1 MAAPAYTPVP
11 ANPTFSGSFP
21 LPPTDQSPAILGLG
35 FIKKFREERL
45 SSLRPFSEFFDAN
58 RFSKP
63 TGVASVTSRLNYNL
77 SYFQG
82 NYMLIFLGITAY
94 SLITNVLLMFTVG
107 FVVGGMHYISK
118 VPPEGVV
125 IGTSTYSAR
134 QLQTCLV
141 CVAVPLF
148 FFSSTIGTIF
158 YIIGASAVS
167 ILGHASFMQ
176 EGVEGDFANTLQN
189 LGINAAS
196 IGFNTLTLES
206 DRFICVRETTGE
218 QNLVVIIDL
227 TDPTNVIRRPI
238 TADSA
243 IMHPASKVIAL
254 KAGRQLQIFNLE
266 MKTKVKSH
274 LMHDDVEFWK
284 WISLKSLALVT
295 STAVYHW
302 SMEGD
307 SQPVKV
313 FDRHA
318 SLTGSQIINY
328 RVNSDEKWML
338 LVGISSQGG
347 RVVGAMQLYSKDRAV
362 SQPIEGHAAA
372 FAELK
377 MDGANSPT
385 KLFAF
390 AVRTSTGA
398 KLHVVEVDHKEGN
411 PVYPKKAVD
420 VYFPP
425 EASNDFPVAMQ
436 ISQKYSIIFLVTKF
450 GFIHLYDLETGT
462 CIYMNRISGET
473 IFVTAEHEA
482 TSGVIGV
489 NRKGQVLS
497 VSVDENNLVPYIVN
511 TLGNTELAL
520 KVASRNGLPGADDL
534 YMQRF
539 QQLFQ
544 SGEFGEAA
552 KVAATS
558 PKGILRTPQTI
569 ERFKQVP
576 VAAGQLSPILQYFGI
591 LLEKGELN
599 KYESLELAKPVL
611 AQGRKQLLEKWLKED
626 KLECSEELGDIV
638 KQHDLNLALSVY
650 LRANVPN
657 KVIACFAETK
667 QYPKIILYANKVGYT
682 PDYAV
687 LLQHIMRM
695 DPDNGA
701 EFATLL
707 ANNEGGPL
715 VDLEKVVDVFMSQN
729 MIQQATAFLLE
740 ALKENLPQHAHL
752 QTRLLEM
759 NLMHAPQVADAI
771 LGNEMFTHY
780 DRASIAT
787 MCEKAGLY
795 QRALEHYTENT
806 DIKRV
811 LVHTHLLS
819 PDWVIAYFGR
829 LSVEQS
835 LECLQEMLNVN
846 MRQNLQ
852 IVVQVATKY
861 SEQLG
866 ASKLIELFESF
877 KTFEGL
883 YHYLGSIVN
892 LSQDPEVI
900 YKYVEAACKTG
911 QIKEVERICRES
923 NYYNPEKVKNFLKD
937 AKLSDQLPLIIVC
950 DRFDF
955 VHDLVLYLYQN
966 DLAKYI
972 ETYVQKVNPS
982 RTPAVV
988 GGLLDVGCDESVIK
1002 SLLMSVH
1009 GDMPVAELVDQ
1020 TEKRN
1025 RLKLLLP
1032 WLEAKVNEGSQDP
1045 EIYNAI
1051 AKIYIDS
1058 NNNPEPFLK
1067 TNAFYD
1073 PRTIG
1078 KYCEKRDPYLA
1089 FIAYERGQCDVELVE
1104 ITNNNSMFKHQA
1116 RYLVKRRDG
1125 NLWAHVLSNDNPSR
1139 RALIDQ
1145 VVATALPETQDP
1157 EDVSITVKAFMAAY
1171 LPNELIE
1178 LLEKIVLESSAFSD
1192 NRNLQNLLIL
1202 TAIQADQSKVMDYIN
1217 RLENFDAPDIADHAI
1232 RNGLYEEAFVIY
1244 KKHDVHAS
1252 AINVLIEHI
1261 GSIDRAYEYAEKT
1274 DTAEVWSR
1282 LGKAQLDGMRIKE
1295 AIDSYIRANDPNN
1308 HVEVISIASRADKY
1322 EDLVRYLQMARKHS
1336 REPFIESELLFAY
1349 AKTGRVADME
1359 EILNGPNNAQ
1369 VQAIGDRCYE
1379 ERMYEPAKILYS
1391 SISNWARLSTT
1402 LVHLGEYQAAV
1413 DGARKANSTKV
1424 WKDVNAACIER
1435 KEFRLAQVCGLS
1447 LVVHPEELEELIRL
1461 YEHQGYFEELMS
1473 LLEAG
1478 LGLERAHM
1486 GMFTELAILYARYRP
1501 ERMMEHLKIFWSRI
1515 NIPKVIA
1522 SCEEAHLWTE
1532 LVFLYV
1538 HYDEYDNAA
1547 ITMMKHSADAWEHGA
1562 FKEVIV
1568 KVSNLEIY
1576 YKALRFYL
1584 DEQPMLLN
1592 DLLAV
1597 LVPRIDH
1604 NRVIQ
1609 MFQKSDNMPLIKNYL
1624 VSVQSVNNLA
1634 VNTAYHDLLIEEE
1647 DYDRLRKSVDT
1658 FSNFDNIALAN
1669 RLEGHE
1675 LLEFRRIAAHLFKRN
1690 KKWRQSM
1697 TLSKQD
1703 RLYKDAMETAAE
1715 SRDTSVAEELL
1726 QYFVESGHKECFAAC
1741 LYICYDLVRPDVV
1754 MELAW
1759 RHQLS
1764 DFAMPY
1770 MVQFT
1775 REYVG
1780 KVDKLER
1787 AHEERVSKES
1797 KEQSS
1802 EAPILGPGGLGKTM
1816 MITAGPGGMIPPQQ
1830 TGMIPPQQT
1839 GFW

>member
-1 MAAPAYTPVP
+1 MCSAA
-11 ANPTFSGSFP
+11 
-21 LPPTDQSPAILGLG
+21 AI
-35 FIKKFREERL
+35 
-45 SSLRPFSEFFDAN
+45 S
-58 RFSKP
+58 
-63 TGVASVTSRLNYNL
+63 
-77 SYFQG
+77 
-82 NYMLIFLGITAY
+82 
-94 SLITNVLLMFTVG
+94 
-107 FVVGGMHYISK
+107 
-118 VPPEGVV
+118 
-125 IGTSTYSAR
+125 
-134 QLQTCLV
+134 
-141 CVAVPLF
+141 
-148 FFSSTIGTIF
+148 
-158 YIIGASAVS
+158 
-167 ILGHASFMQ
+167 
-176 EGVEGDFANTLQN
+176 
-189 LGINAAS
+189 
-196 IGFNTLTLES
+196 FNTLTLES

-227 TDPTNVIRRPI
+227 TDPNNVIRRPI

-243 IMHPASKVIAL
+243 IMNPASKVIAL

-295 STAVYHW
+295 STSVYHW

-318 SLTGSQIINY
+318 SLNGNQIINY

-347 RVVGAMQLYSKDRAV
+347 RVVGAMQLYSKDRGV

-372 FAELK
+372 FAQLK
-377 MDGANSPT
+377 LDGGSSPT

-390 AVRTSTGA
+390 AVRTATGA

-425 EASNDFPVAMQ
+425 EASGDFPVAMQ
-436 ISQKYSIIFLVTKF
+436 ISQKYSIIFLITKF

-520 KVASRNGLPGADDL
+520 KVASRSGLPGADDL
-534 YMQRF
+534 YVQRF

-544 SGEFGEAA
+544 SGDFAEAA
-552 KVAATS
+552 KVAASS

-569 ERFKQVP
+569 ERFKQAP
-576 VAAGQLSPILQYFGI
+576 VAAGQLSPILQYFGL

-599 KYESLELAKPVL
+599 KYESLELARPVL

-638 KQHDLNLALSVY
+638 KQQDLNLALSVY

-682 PDYAV
+682 PDYAM

-715 VDLEKVVDVFMSQN
+715 VDLEKVVDVFLSQN

-740 ALKENLPQHAHL
+740 ALKDNLPQHAHL

-780 DRASIAT
+780 DRASIAS

-795 QRALEHYTENT
+795 QRALEHYTEDA

-811 LVHTHLLS
+811 LVHTHLLQ
-819 PDWVIAYFGR
+819 PDWVVAYFGR

-835 LECLQEMLNVN
+835 VACLREMLSSN

-877 KTFEGL
+877 NTFEGL
-883 YHYLGSIVN
+883 YHYLGSVVN

-900 YKYVEAACKTG
+900 YKYIEAACKTG

-937 AKLSDQLPLIIVC
+937 AKLADQLPLIIVC

-966 DLAKYI
+966 NLSKYI

-982 RTPAVV
+982 RTPAVI
-988 GGLLDVGCDESVIK
+988 GALLDVGCDESVIK
-1002 SLLMSVH
+1002 SLLMTVR
-1009 GDMPVAELVDQ
+1009 GDMPVGELVDQ

-1032 WLEAKVNEGSQDP
+1032 WLEVKVNESSQDP
-1045 EIYNAI
+1045 EVYNAI

-1058 NNNPEPFLK
+1058 NNNPEPFLR
-1067 TNAFYD
+1067 NNPFYD
-1073 PRTIG
+1073 SMTIG

-1116 RYLVKRRDG
+1116 RYLVKRRDA

-1178 LLEKIVLESSAFSD
+1178 LLEKIILESSAFSD

-1202 TAIQADQSKVMDYIN
+1202 TAIQADKSKVMDYIN
-1217 RLENFDAPDIADHAI
+1217 RLDNFDAPDIADHAI

-1244 KKHDVHAS
+1244 QRHDVHAS

-1274 DTAEVWSR
+1274 DTPEVWSR

-1295 AIDSYIRANDPNN
+1295 AIDSYIRANDPSN
-1308 HVEVISIASRADKY
+1308 HVEVVSLTSRADKY
-1322 EDLVRYLQMARKHS
+1322 EDLVRYLQMARKIS
-1336 REPFIESELLFAY
+1336 REPLIESELLFAY
-1349 AKTGRVADME
+1349 AKTDRLVDME
-1359 EILNGPNNAQ
+1359 EILNGSPNAAQ
-1369 VQAIGDRCYE
+1369 VQVIGDRC
-1379 ERMYEPAKILYS
+1379 
-1391 SISNWARLSTT
+1391 
-1402 LVHLGEYQAAV
+1402 
-1413 DGARKANSTKV
+1413 
-1424 WKDVNAACIER
+1424 
-1435 KEFRLAQVCGLS
+1435 
-1447 LVVHPEELEELIRL
+1447 
-1461 YEHQGYFEELMS
+1461 FEE
-1473 LLEAG
+1473 
-1478 LGLERAHM
+1478 
-1486 GMFTELAILYARYRP
+1486 
-1501 ERMMEHLKIFWSRI
+1501 K
-1515 NIPKVIA
+1515 
-1522 SCEEAHLWTE
+1522 
-1532 LVFLYV
+1532 
-1538 HYDEYDNAA
+1538 
-1547 ITMMKHSADAWEHGA
+1547 
-1562 FKEVIV
+1562 
-1568 KVSNLEIY
+1568 
-1576 YKALRFYL
+1576 
-1584 DEQPMLLN
+1584 
-1592 DLLAV
+1592 
-1597 LVPRIDH
+1597 
-1604 NRVIQ
+1604 
-1609 MFQKSDNMPLIKNYL
+1609 
-1624 VSVQSVNNLA
+1624 
-1634 VNTAYHDLLIEEE
+1634 
-1647 DYDRLRKSVDT
+1647 
-1658 FSNFDNIALAN
+1658 
-1669 RLEGHE
+1669 
-1675 LLEFRRIAAHLFKRN
+1675 
-1690 KKWRQSM
+1690 
-1697 TLSKQD
+1697 
-1703 RLYKDAMETAAE
+1703 
-1715 SRDTSVAEELL
+1715 
-1726 QYFVESGHKECFAAC
+1726 
-1741 LYICYDLVRPDVV
+1741 
-1754 MELAW
+1754 
-1759 RHQLS
+1759 
-1764 DFAMPY
+1764 
-1770 MVQFT
+1770 
-1775 REYVG
+1775 
-1780 KVDKLER
+1780 
-1787 AHEERVSKES
+1787 
-1797 KEQSS
+1797 
-1802 EAPILGPGGLGKTM
+1802 
-1816 MITAGPGGMIPPQQ
+1816 
-1830 TGMIPPQQT
+1830 
-1839 GFW
+1839 

>member
-1 MAAPAYTPVP
+1 MTEA
-11 ANPTFSGSFP
+11 
-21 LPPTDQSPAILGLG
+21 LPI
-35 FIKKFREERL
+35 
-45 SSLRPFSEFFDAN
+45 
-58 RFSKP
+58 RFQEH
-63 TGVASVTSRLNYNL
+63 V
-77 SYFQG
+77 
-82 NYMLIFLGITAY
+82 
-94 SLITNVLLMFTVG
+94 
-107 FVVGGMHYISK
+107 
-118 VPPEGVV
+118 
-125 IGTSTYSAR
+125 
-134 QLQTCLV
+134 QLPQ
-141 CVAVPLF
+141 
-148 FFSSTIGTIF
+148 
-158 YIIGASAVS
+158 
-167 ILGHASFMQ
+167 
-176 EGVEGDFANTLQN
+176 
-189 LGINAAS
+189 LGINPAS
-196 IGFNTLTLES
+196 ISFNNLTLES
-206 DRFICVRETTGE
+206 DKFICIRESTND
-218 QNLVVIIDL
+218 QNSVVIVDL
-227 TDPTNVIRRPI
+227 NDPTNMIRRPI

-243 IMHPASKVIAL
+243 IMNPVSKVIAL
-254 KAGRQLQIFNLE
+254 KAERQLQIFNLE
-266 MKTKVKSH
+266 MKSKVKSH
-274 LMHDDVEFWK
+274 QMHDDVEYWK
-284 WISLKSLALVT
+284 WISPKSLALVT
-295 STAVYHW
+295 ATSVFHW

-313 FDRHA
+313 FDRHP
-318 SLTGSQIINY
+318 SLSGNQIITY
-328 RVNSDEKWML
+328 RVNSEEKWML
-338 LVGISSQGG
+338 LIGISSQAG
-347 RVVGAMQLYSKDRAV
+347 RVVGWMQLYSKDRGV
-362 SQPIEGHAAA
+362 SQMIEGHAAS

-377 MDGANSPT
+377 LDGASVST

-390 AVRTSTGA
+390 AVRTATGA
-398 KLHVVEVDHKEGN
+398 KLHIVEVDHKEGN
-411 PVYPKKAVD
+411 PVFAKKAMD

-425 EASNDFPVAMQ
+425 EANPDFPVAMQ
-436 ISQKYSIIFLVTKF
+436 ISQKYGIIYLVTKF
-450 GFIHLYDLETGT
+450 GFAHLYDLETGT
-462 CIYMNRISGET
+462 CIYMNRISSET
-473 IFVTAEHEA
+473 IFVAAEYEA
-482 TSGVIGV
+482 TSGVIVV

-511 TLGNTELAL
+511 TIGNPELAL
-520 KVASRNGLPGADDL
+520 KIATRSGLPGADDL
-534 YMQRF
+534 YAQRF
-539 QQLFQ
+539 QQVFQ
-544 SGEFGEAA
+544 SGDYGQAA
-552 KVAATS
+552 KMAANS
-558 PKGILRTPQTI
+558 PRGVLRTPQTI
-569 ERFKQVP
+569 ERFKHLTVTQGTVP
-576 VAAGQLSPILQYFGI
+576 PILQYFGT

-638 KQHDLNLALSVY
+638 KQQDLNLALSVY

-667 QYPKIILYANKVGYT
+667 QYNKIILYANKVGYA

-695 DPDNGA
+695 DPENGT
-701 EFATLL
+701 EFANIL
-707 ANNEGGPL
+707 ANSENGPL
-715 VDLEKVVDVFMSQN
+715 VDLEKIVDVFMSQN
-729 MIQQATAFLLE
+729 MIPAATAFLLE
-740 ALKENLPQHAHL
+740 ALKDNLPQHAHL

-771 LGNEMFTHY
+771 FGNNMFTHY

-795 QRALEHYTENT
+795 QRALEHYTDNA

-819 PDWVIAYFGR
+819 PDWVVTYFGQ

-835 LECLQEMLNVN
+835 LECLREMLNAN

-852 IVVQVATKY
+852 VVVQVATKY

-866 ASKLIELFESF
+866 PSNLIELFESY

-883 YHYLGSIVN
+883 YHYLGSVVN
-892 LSQDPEVI
+892 LSQDPDVI
-900 YKYVEAACKTG
+900 YKYIEAACKTG

-923 NYYNPEKVKNFLKD
+923 NFYNPERVKNFLKD

-966 DLAKYI
+966 SLSKYI

-982 RTPAVV
+982 RTPAVI
-988 GGLLDVGCDESVIK
+988 GALLDVGCDESVIK
-1002 SLLMSVH
+1002 NLLLSVRS
-1009 GDMPVAELVDQ
+1009 DMPVADLVDQ

-1025 RLKLLLP
+1025 RLKLILP
-1032 WLEAKVNEGSQDP
+1032 WLEVKVNEGSQDP
-1045 EIYNAI
+1045 EVYNAI

-1058 NNNPEPFLK
+1058 NNNPEPFLRSN
-1067 TNAFYD
+1067 TYYD
-1073 PRTIG
+1073 SRTIG
-1078 KYCEKRDPYLA
+1078 KYCEKRDPNLA
-1089 FIAYERGQCDVELVE
+1089 FIAYERGQCDVELIE
-1104 ITNNNSMFKHQA
+1104 ITNSNMMFKHQA
-1116 RYLVKRRDG
+1116 RYLIKRRDA

-1145 VVATALPETQDP
+1145 VVGNALLETQDP

-1178 LLEKIVLESSAFSD
+1178 LLEKVVLEGSAFSD

-1202 TAIQADQSKVMDYIN
+1202 TAIQAEKSKVMDFIN
-1217 RLENFDAPDIADHAI
+1217 RLDNFDAPDIADHAI
-1232 RNGLYEEAFVIY
+1232 RGGLFEEAFVIY

-1261 GSIDRAYEYAEKT
+1261 GSIDRAYEYAERT
-1274 DTAEVWSR
+1274 DTPEVWSR

-1295 AIDSYIRANDPNN
+1295 AIDSYIRANDPSN
-1308 HVEVISIASRADKY
+1308 HAEVITLASRAEKY
-1322 EDLVRYLQMARKHS
+1322 EDLVRYLQMARRHS
-1336 REPFIESELLFAY
+1336 REPHIESELLFAY
-1349 AKTGRVADME
+1349 AKTGRVSDME
-1359 EILNGPNNAQ
+1359 ELLNGPNVAQ

-1379 ERMYEPAKILYS
+1379 EKMYGPAKILYQ

-1461 YEHQGYFEELMS
+1461 YEYQGYIDELMA

-1515 NIPKVIA
+1515 NIPKVINA
-1522 SCEEAHLWTE
+1522 CEEAHLWTE

-1547 ITMMKHSADAWEHGA
+1547 ITMMKHSPDAWEHGA
-1562 FKEVIV
+1562 FKDVVV

-1584 DEQPMLLN
+1584 DEQPLLLN
-1592 DLLAV
+1592 DLLSV

-1609 MFQKSDNMPLIKNYL
+1609 MFQKSDNMPLIKGYL
-1624 VSVQSVNNLA
+1624 VSVQSVNNPA
-1634 VNTAYHDLLIEEE
+1634 VNSAYHDLLIEEE
-1647 DYDRLRKSVDT
+1647 DYERLRVSVDT
-1658 FSNFDNIALAN
+1658 NTNFDNIALAG
-1669 RLEGHE
+1669 RLEVHE
-1675 LLEFRRIAAHLFKRN
+1675 LLEFRRIAAHLYKRN

-1703 RLYKDAMETAAE
+1703 RLYKDAMDTAAE
-1715 SRDTSVAEELL
+1715 SRDTAVAEELL
-1726 QYFVESGHKECFAAC
+1726 QYFVESGNKECFAAC

-1754 MELAW
+1754 VELSW
-1759 RHQLS
+1759 RHGLT

-1770 MVQFT
+1770 LVQFM
-1775 REYVG
+1775 REYV
-1780 KVDKLER
+1780 DKTDKTEKLLQELLAQQNKER
-1787 AHEERVSKES
+1787 GADM
-1797 KEQSS
+1797 
-1802 EAPILGPGGLGKTM
+1802 APILGPGGLGNSR
-1816 MITAGPGGMIPPQQ
+1816 MITAGPGMIPPQQ
-1830 TGMIPPQQT
+1830 TGMIPSQHT
-1839 GFW
+1839 GMSMGGFGGNNSFGF

>member
-1 MAAPAYTPVP
+1 MTE
-11 ANPTFSGSFP
+11 S
-21 LPPTDQSPAILGLG
+21 LPI
-35 FIKKFREERL
+35 
-45 SSLRPFSEFFDAN
+45 
-58 RFSKP
+58 RF
-63 TGVASVTSRLNYNL
+63 
-77 SYFQG
+77 
-82 NYMLIFLGITAY
+82 
-94 SLITNVLLMFTVG
+94 
-107 FVVGGMHYISK
+107 
-118 VPPEGVV
+118 
-125 IGTSTYSAR
+125 
-134 QLQTCLV
+134 
-141 CVAVPLF
+141 
-148 FFSSTIGTIF
+148 
-158 YIIGASAVS
+158 
-167 ILGHASFMQ
+167 Q
-176 EGVEGDFANTLQN
+176 EHVQLQN

-206 DRFICVRETTGE
+206 DRFICVRDTTGE

-243 IMHPASKVIAL
+243 IMNPASKVIAL

-295 STAVYHW
+295 GTSVYHW

-377 MDGANSPT
+377 MDGSSSAT

-390 AVRTSTGA
+390 AARTATGA

-425 EASNDFPVAMQ
+425 EAGGDFPVAMQ

-450 GFIHLYDLETGT
+450 GFVHLYDLETGT

-534 YMQRF
+534 YQQRF

-544 SGEFGEAA
+544 SGDFGEAA

-558 PKGILRTPQTI
+558 PQGILRTPQTI

-611 AQGRKQLLEKWLKED
+611 VQGRKQLLEKWLKED

-695 DPDNGA
+695 DPDNGT

-780 DRASIAT
+780 DRASIAS

-811 LVHTHLLS
+811 LVHTHLLT
-819 PDWVIAYFGR
+819 PDWVIAFFGR

-835 LECLQEMLNVN
+835 LECLREMLNVN
-846 MRQNLQ
+846 MQQNLQ

-861 SEQLG
+861 SDQLG
-866 ASKLIELFESF
+866 ASKLIELFESY

-883 YHYLGSIVN
+883 YHYLGSVVN
-892 LSQDPEVI
+892 LSQDSEVI
-900 YKYVEAACKTG
+900 YKYIEAACKTG

-966 DLAKYI
+966 NLATYI

-982 RTPAVV
+982 RTPVV
-988 GGLLDVGCDESVIK
+988 IGALLDVGCDENVIK
-1002 SLLMSVH
+1002 SLLMSVR
-1009 GDMPVAELVDQ
+1009 GDMPVVELVEQ

-1032 WLEAKVNEGSQDP
+1032 WLEGKVNEGSQDP
-1045 EIYNAI
+1045 EVYNAI

-1067 TNAFYD
+1067 NNAFYD

-1125 NLWAHVLSNDNPSR
+1125 NLWAHVLSNENPSR

-1202 TAIQADQSKVMDYIN
+1202 TAIQADKSRVLDYIN
-1217 RLENFDAPDIADHAI
+1217 RLDNFDAPDIADHAI
-1232 RNGLYEEAFVIY
+1232 RNGLYEEAFVIFQ
-1244 KKHDVHAS
+1244 KHDVHAS

-1274 DTAEVWSR
+1274 DTPEVWSR

-1295 AIDSYIRANDPNN
+1295 SIDSYLRANDPNN

-1322 EDLVRYLQMARKHS
+1322 EDLVRYLQMARKQS
-1336 REPFIESELLFAY
+1336 REPHIESELLFAH
-1349 AKTGRVADME
+1349 AKTGRLADME
-1359 EILNGPNNAQ
+1359 EILNSPNAAQ

-1379 ERMYEPAKILYS
+1379 EKMYEPAKILYS
-1391 SISNWARLSTT
+1391 NISNWARLSTT

-1413 DGARKANSTKV
+1413 DGARKANSTQV

-1461 YEHQGYFEELMS
+1461 YEHQGYFEELMA

-1515 NIPKVIA
+1515 NIPKVITA
-1522 SCEEAHLWTE
+1522 CEEAHLWTE

-1547 ITMMKHSADAWEHGA
+1547 ITMIKHSPDAWEHGA
-1562 FKEVIV
+1562 FKDVIV

-1597 LVPRIDH
+1597 LVLRIDH

-1609 MFQKSDNMPLIKNYL
+1609 MFQKSDNLPLIKNYL

-1634 VNTAYHDLLIEEE
+1634 VNSAYHDLLIEEE
-1647 DYDRLRKSVDT
+1647 DFDRLRKSLDT
-1658 FSNFDNIALAN
+1658 YSNFDNIALAN

-1726 QYFVESGHKECFAAC
+1726 QYFVESGNKECFAAC

-1775 REYVG
+1775 REYMS
-1780 KVDKLER
+1780 KVDKLEK
-1787 AHEERVSKES
+1787 AHEERTAKES
-1797 KEQSS
+1797 KEQQQSS
-1802 EAPILGPGGLGKTM
+1802 ETPILGPGGLGNSR
-1816 MITAGPGGMIPPQQ
+1816 MITAGPGMIPAQQ
-1830 TGMIPPQQT
+1830 TGMSMGMGMGGMGMGMGGGYGQT
-1839 GFW
+1839 SYGL

>member
-1 MAAPAYTPVP
+1 MAE
-11 ANPTFSGSFP
+11 S
-21 LPPTDQSPAILGLG
+21 LPI
-35 FIKKFREERL
+35 
-45 SSLRPFSEFFDAN
+45 
-58 RFSKP
+58 RF
-63 TGVASVTSRLNYNL
+63 
-77 SYFQG
+77 
-82 NYMLIFLGITAY
+82 
-94 SLITNVLLMFTVG
+94 
-107 FVVGGMHYISK
+107 
-118 VPPEGVV
+118 
-125 IGTSTYSAR
+125 
-134 QLQTCLV
+134 
-141 CVAVPLF
+141 
-148 FFSSTIGTIF
+148 
-158 YIIGASAVS
+158 
-167 ILGHASFMQ
+167 Q
-176 EGVEGDFANTLQN
+176 EHVQLQN

-206 DRFICVRETTGE
+206 DRFICVRDTTGE

-243 IMHPASKVIAL
+243 IMNPASKVIAL

-295 STAVYHW
+295 GTSVYHW

-377 MDGANSPT
+377 MDGSSSAT

-390 AVRTSTGA
+390 AARTATGA

-425 EASNDFPVAMQ
+425 EASGDFPVAMQ
-436 ISQKYSIIFLVTKF
+436 ISRKYSIIFLVTKF
-450 GFIHLYDLETGT
+450 GFVHLYDLETGT

-511 TLGNTELAL
+511 TLGNTDLAL

-534 YMQRF
+534 YLQRF

-544 SGEFGEAA
+544 SGDFGEAA

-611 AQGRKQLLEKWLKED
+611 VQGRKQLLEKWLKED

-695 DPDNGA
+695 DPDNGT

-740 ALKENLPQHAHL
+740 ALKENQPQHAHL

-780 DRASIAT
+780 DRVSIAA

-795 QRALEHYTENT
+795 QRALEHYTENA

-811 LVHTHLLS
+811 LVHTHLLT

-835 LECLQEMLNVN
+835 LECLREMLNVN

-861 SEQLG
+861 SDQLG
-866 ASKLIELFESF
+866 ASKLIELFESY

-883 YHYLGSIVN
+883 YHYLGSVVN
-892 LSQDPEVI
+892 LSQDSEVI
-900 YKYVEAACKTG
+900 YKYIEAACKTG

-966 DLAKYI
+966 NLATYI

-982 RTPAVV
+982 RTPVV
-988 GGLLDVGCDESVIK
+988 IGALLDVGCDENVIK
-1002 SLLMSVH
+1002 SLLMSVR
-1009 GDMPVAELVDQ
+1009 GDMPVAELVEQ

-1032 WLEAKVNEGSQDP
+1032 WLEGKVNEGSQDS
-1045 EIYNAI
+1045 EVYNAI

-1067 TNAFYD
+1067 NNAFYD

-1125 NLWAHVLSNDNPSR
+1125 NLWAHVLSNENPSR

-1202 TAIQADQSKVMDYIN
+1202 TAIQADKSRVLDFIN
-1217 RLENFDAPDIADHAI
+1217 RLDNFDASDIADHAI
-1232 RNGLYEEAFVIY
+1232 RNGLYEEAFVIFQ
-1244 KKHDVHAS
+1244 KHDVHAS

-1274 DTAEVWSR
+1274 DTPEVWSR

-1295 AIDSYIRANDPNN
+1295 SIDSYLRANDPNN

-1322 EDLVRYLQMARKHS
+1322 EDLMRYLQMARKQS
-1336 REPFIESELLFAY
+1336 REPHIESELLFAY
-1349 AKTGRVADME
+1349 AKTGRLADME
-1359 EILNGPNNAQ
+1359 EILNSPNTAQ
-1369 VQAIGDRCYE
+1369 VQVIGDRCYE
-1379 ERMYEPAKILYS
+1379 EKMYEPAKILYS
-1391 SISNWARLSTT
+1391 NISNWARLSTT

-1413 DGARKANSTKV
+1413 DGARKANSTQV

-1461 YEHQGYFEELMS
+1461 YEHQGYFEELMA

-1515 NIPKVIA
+1515 NIPKVIT

-1547 ITMMKHSADAWEHGA
+1547 ITMMKNSPDAWEHGA

-1609 MFQKSDNMPLIKNYL
+1609 MFQKSDNLPLIKNYL

-1647 DYDRLRKSVDT
+1647 DFDRLRKSLDA
-1658 FSNFDNIALAN
+1658 FSNFDNMALAN

-1775 REYVG
+1775 REYVD
-1780 KVDKLER
+1780 KVDKLEK
-1787 AHEERVSKES
+1787 AHEERAAKES
-1797 KEQSS
+1797 KEQQQSS
-1802 EAPILGPGGLGKTM
+1802 ETPILGPGGLGNNR
-1816 MITAGPGGMIPPQQ
+1816 MITAGPGMIPAQQ
-1830 TGMIPPQQT
+1830 TGMSMGMGMGGGYGQT
-1839 GFW
+1839 NYGF

>member
-1 MAAPAYTPVP
+1 MSEA
-11 ANPTFSGSFP
+11 
-21 LPPTDQSPAILGLG
+21 LPI
-35 FIKKFREERL
+35 
-45 SSLRPFSEFFDAN
+45 
-58 RFSKP
+58 RF
-63 TGVASVTSRLNYNL
+63 
-77 SYFQG
+77 
-82 NYMLIFLGITAY
+82 
-94 SLITNVLLMFTVG
+94 
-107 FVVGGMHYISK
+107 
-118 VPPEGVV
+118 
-125 IGTSTYSAR
+125 
-134 QLQTCLV
+134 
-141 CVAVPLF
+141 
-148 FFSSTIGTIF
+148 
-158 YIIGASAVS
+158 
-167 ILGHASFMQ
+167 Q
-176 EGVEGDFANTLQN
+176 EHVQLQN

-206 DRFICVRETTGE
+206 DRFICVRESVGE
-218 QNLVVIIDL
+218 QNAVVIVDL

-243 IMHPASKVIAL
+243 IMNPASKVIAL
-254 KAGRQLQIFNLE
+254 KAARQLQIFNLE
-266 MKTKVKSH
+266 MKSKVKSH

-318 SLTGSQIINY
+318 SLSGNQIINY
-328 RVNSDEKWML
+328 RVNSDEKWMV

-347 RVVGAMQLYSKDRAV
+347 RVVGAMQLYSKDRGV

-372 FAELK
+372 FANLTLE
-377 MDGANSPT
+377 GGSSPT

-390 AVRTSTGA
+390 AVRSAVGA

-411 PVYPKKAVD
+411 PAFAKKAVD

-425 EASNDFPVAMQ
+425 EAGTDFPVAMQ
-436 ISQKYSIIFLVTKF
+436 ISHKYGIIFLVTKL

-497 VSVDENNLVPYIVN
+497 VSVDESNLVPYIIQ

-520 KVASRNGLPGADDL
+520 KIASRSGLPGADDL
-534 YMQRF
+534 YLQRF

-544 SGEFGEAA
+544 SGDYGQAA
-552 KVAATS
+552 KMAANS
-558 PKGILRTPQTI
+558 PRGILRTPQTI
-569 ERFKQVP
+569 ERFKHLT
-576 VAAGQLSPILQYFGI
+576 VAAGQVPPILQYFGI

-599 KYESLELAKPVL
+599 KHESLELARPVL

-638 KQHDLNLALSVY
+638 KQQDSNLALSVY

-695 DPDNGA
+695 DPENGA

-707 ANNEGGPL
+707 ATSENGPL
-715 VDLEKVVDVFMSQN
+715 VDLEKIVDVFLSQN

-740 ALKENLPQHAHL
+740 ALKDNLPQHAHL

-795 QRALEHYTENT
+795 QRALEHYTEIT

-811 LVHTHLLS
+811 LVHTHLLA
-819 PDWVIAYFGR
+819 PEWVVAYFGR
-829 LSVEQS
+829 LSVENS
-835 LECLQEMLNVN
+835 LECLREMLNVN
-846 MRQNLQ
+846 IRQNLQ

-877 KTFEGL
+877 RTFEGL
-883 YHYLGSIVN
+883 YYYLGSIVN

-900 YKYVEAACKTG
+900 YKYIEAACKTG

-923 NYYNPEKVKNFLKD
+923 NYYNPERVKNFLKD
-937 AKLSDQLPLIIVC
+937 AQLSDQLPLIIVC

-955 VHDLVLYLYQN
+955 VHDLVLYLHQN
-966 DLAKYI
+966 NLSKYI

-988 GGLLDVGCDESVIK
+988 GALLDVGCDESVIK
-1002 SLLMSVH
+1002 SLLMSVR

-1032 WLEAKVNEGSQDP
+1032 WLEQKVNEGSQDP
-1045 EIYNAI
+1045 EVYNAI

-1073 PRTIG
+1073 SRTIG

-1089 FIAYERGQCDVELVE
+1089 FIAYERGQCDVELIEV
-1104 ITNNNSMFKHQA
+1104 TNNNSMFKHQA
-1116 RYLVKRRDG
+1116 RYLVKRRDPG
-1125 NLWAHVLSNDNPSR
+1125 LWAHVLSNDNPSR
-1139 RALIDQ
+1139 RSLIDQ
-1145 VVATALPETQDP
+1145 VVATALAETQDP

-1178 LLEKIVLESSAFSD
+1178 LLEKVVLEGTIFSD
-1192 NRNLQNLLIL
+1192 NGSLQNLLIL
-1202 TAIQADQSKVMDYIN
+1202 TAIQADKSKVMDYIN
-1217 RLENFDAPDIADHAI
+1217 RLENFDAPDIAEHAI
-1232 RNGLYEEAFVIY
+1232 RGGLYEEAFVIY

-1274 DTAEVWSR
+1274 DTPEVWSR
-1282 LGKAQLDGMRIKE
+1282 LAKAQLDGMRIKE
-1295 AIDSYIRANDPNN
+1295 AIDSYIRANDPTN
-1308 HVEVISIASRADKY
+1308 HVEVIALTSRADKY
-1322 EDLVRYLQMARKHS
+1322 EELVKYLQMARKQS
-1336 REPFIESELLFAY
+1336 REPYIESELLFAY
-1349 AKTGRVADME
+1349 AKTGRIADME
-1359 EILNGPNNAQ
+1359 ELLNGPNVAQ
-1369 VQAIGDRCYE
+1369 VQNIGDRCYDQK
-1379 ERMYEPAKILYS
+1379 MYEAAKILYS

-1447 LVVHPEELEELIRL
+1447 LVVHPEELEDLIRL
-1461 YEHQGYFEELMS
+1461 YEHQGYFDELMA

-1515 NIPKVIA
+1515 NIPKVIT

-1547 ITMMKHSADAWEHGA
+1547 ITMMKHSPDAWEHGA
-1562 FKEVIV
+1562 FKEVVV

-1609 MFQKSDNMPLIKNYL
+1609 MFQKSDNLPLIKGYL
-1624 VSVQSVNNLA
+1624 VSVQSVNSLS
-1634 VNTAYHDLLIEEE
+1634 VNSAYHDLLIEEE

-1658 FSNFDNIALAN
+1658 NANFDNIALAS
-1669 RLEGHE
+1669 RLESHE
-1675 LLEFRRIAAHLFKRN
+1675 LLEFRRIAAHLYKRN

-1715 SRDTSVAEELL
+1715 SKDTAVVEELL
-1726 QYFVESGHKECFAAC
+1726 QYFVESGNKECFAAC

-1754 MELAW
+1754 LEFSW
-1759 RHQLS
+1759 RHGLT

-1770 MVQFT
+1770 MVQFM
-1775 REYVG
+1775 REYVT
-1780 KVDKLER
+1780 KVDKLEK
-1787 AHEERVSKES
+1787 AHEERAAQETKER
-1797 KEQSS
+1797 SS
-1802 EAPILGPGGLGKTM
+1802 DMAPILGPGGLGNNR
-1816 MITAGPGGMIPPQQ
+1816 MITAGPGMIPQQQ

-1839 GFW
+1839 GFGGLNGVYGF

>member
-1 MAAPAYTPVP
+1 MTE
-11 ANPTFSGSFP
+11 S
-21 LPPTDQSPAILGLG
+21 LPI
-35 FIKKFREERL
+35 
-45 SSLRPFSEFFDAN
+45 
-58 RFSKP
+58 RF
-63 TGVASVTSRLNYNL
+63 
-77 SYFQG
+77 
-82 NYMLIFLGITAY
+82 
-94 SLITNVLLMFTVG
+94 
-107 FVVGGMHYISK
+107 
-118 VPPEGVV
+118 
-125 IGTSTYSAR
+125 
-134 QLQTCLV
+134 
-141 CVAVPLF
+141 
-148 FFSSTIGTIF
+148 
-158 YIIGASAVS
+158 
-167 ILGHASFMQ
+167 Q
-176 EGVEGDFANTLQN
+176 EHVQLQN

-206 DRFICVRETTGE
+206 DRFICVRDTTGE

-243 IMHPASKVIAL
+243 IMNPASKVIAL

-295 STAVYHW
+295 GTAVYHW

-328 RVNSDEKWML
+328 KVNSDEKWML

-377 MDGANSPT
+377 MDGSSSAT

-390 AVRTSTGA
+390 AARTATGA
-398 KLHVVEVDHKEGN
+398 KLHVVEVDHKEGT

-425 EASNDFPVAMQ
+425 EASGDFPVAMQ

-450 GFIHLYDLETGT
+450 GFVHLYDLETGT

-511 TLGNTELAL
+511 TLANPELAL

-534 YMQRF
+534 YLQRF

-544 SGEFGEAA
+544 SGDFGEAA
-552 KVAATS
+552 KIAATS

-599 KYESLELAKPVL
+599 KHESLELAKPVL
-611 AQGRKQLLEKWLKED
+611 VQGRKQLLEKWLKED

-667 QYPKIILYANKVGYT
+667 QYPKIILYANKVGYM

-695 DPDNGA
+695 DPDNGT

-740 ALKENLPQHAHL
+740 ALKENQPQHAHL

-780 DRASIAT
+780 DRVSIAA

-795 QRALEHYTENT
+795 QRALEHYTENA

-811 LVHTHLLS
+811 LVHTHLLT

-835 LECLQEMLNVN
+835 LECLREMLNVN

-861 SEQLG
+861 SDQLG
-866 ASKLIELFESF
+866 ASKLIELFESY

-883 YHYLGSIVN
+883 YHYLGSVVN
-892 LSQDPEVI
+892 LSQDAEVI
-900 YKYVEAACKTG
+900 YKYIEAACKTG

-966 DLAKYI
+966 NLATYI

-982 RTPAVV
+982 RTPVV
-988 GGLLDVGCDESVIK
+988 LGALLDVGCDENVIK
-1002 SLLMSVH
+1002 SLLMSVR
-1009 GDMPVAELVDQ
+1009 GEMPVAELVEQ

-1032 WLEAKVNEGSQDP
+1032 WLEGKVNEGSQDP
-1045 EIYNAI
+1045 EVYNAI

-1067 TNAFYD
+1067 NNAFYD

-1125 NLWAHVLSNDNPSR
+1125 GLWAHVLSNENPSR

-1202 TAIQADQSKVMDYIN
+1202 TAIQADTSRVLGYIN
-1217 RLENFDAPDIADHAI
+1217 RLDNFDAPDIADHAI
-1232 RNGLYEEAFVIY
+1232 RNGLYEEAFVIFQ
-1244 KKHDVHAS
+1244 KHGVHAS

-1274 DTAEVWSR
+1274 DTPEVWSR

-1295 AIDSYIRANDPNN
+1295 SIDSYIRANDPNN

-1322 EDLVRYLQMARKHS
+1322 EELVRYLQMARKQS
-1336 REPFIESELLFAY
+1336 REPHIESELLFAY
-1349 AKTGRVADME
+1349 AKTGRLADME
-1359 EILNGPNNAQ
+1359 EILNSPNAAQ

-1379 ERMYEPAKILYS
+1379 EKMYEPAKILYS
-1391 SISNWARLSTT
+1391 NISNWARLSTT

-1413 DGARKANSTKV
+1413 DGARKANSTQV

-1461 YEHQGYFEELMS
+1461 YEHQGYFEELMA

-1515 NIPKVIA
+1515 NIPKVIT

-1547 ITMMKHSADAWEHGA
+1547 ITMMKHSPDAWEHAA

-1647 DYDRLRKSVDT
+1647 DFDRLRKALDT
-1658 FSNFDNIALAN
+1658 YSNFDNIALAN

-1780 KVDKLER
+1780 KVDKLEK
-1787 AHEERVSKES
+1787 AHEERAAKES
-1797 KEQSS
+1797 KEQQQTS
-1802 EAPILGPGGLGKTM
+1802 ETPILGPGGLGNSR
-1816 MITAGPGGMIPPQQ
+1816 MITAGPGMIPTQQ
-1830 TGMIPPQQT
+1830 TGMSMGMGMGGGYGQMNY
-1839 GFW
+1839 GF

>member
-1 MAAPAYTPVP
+1 MAEA
-11 ANPTFSGSFP
+11 
-21 LPPTDQSPAILGLG
+21 LPI
-35 FIKKFREERL
+35 
-45 SSLRPFSEFFDAN
+45 
-58 RFSKP
+58 RFQEH
-63 TGVASVTSRLNYNL
+63 V
-77 SYFQG
+77 
-82 NYMLIFLGITAY
+82 
-94 SLITNVLLMFTVG
+94 
-107 FVVGGMHYISK
+107 
-118 VPPEGVV
+118 
-125 IGTSTYSAR
+125 
-134 QLQTCLV
+134 QLQ
-141 CVAVPLF
+141 
-148 FFSSTIGTIF
+148 S
-158 YIIGASAVS
+158 
-167 ILGHASFMQ
+167 
-176 EGVEGDFANTLQN
+176 

-206 DRFICVRETTGE
+206 DRFICIRETTGE
-218 QNLVVIIDL
+218 QNLVVIVDL

-243 IMHPASKVIAL
+243 IMNPASKVIAL

-266 MKTKVKSH
+266 MKTKVKAH

-295 STAVYHW
+295 GTSVYHW

-318 SLTGSQIINY
+318 SLNGNQIINY
-328 RVNSDEKWML
+328 RVNSDEKWMV
-338 LVGISSQGG
+338 LVGISSQNG
-347 RVVGAMQLYSKDRAV
+347 RVAGAMQLYSKARGV
-362 SQPIEGHAAA
+362 SQPIEGHAAS

-377 MDGANSPT
+377 LDGANSPS

-390 AVRTSTGA
+390 AVRTTTGA
-398 KLHVVEVDHKEGN
+398 KLHVVEVDHAEGN
-411 PVYPKKAVD
+411 PVYAKKAVD

-425 EASNDFPVAMQ
+425 EASGDFPVAMQ
-436 ISQKYSIIFLVTKF
+436 ISQKYSIIYLVTKF
-450 GFIHLYDLETGT
+450 GFVHLYDLETGT

-482 TSGVIGV
+482 TGGVIGV

-497 VSVDENNLVPYIVN
+497 VSIDESNLVPYIVN

-520 KVASRNGLPGADDL
+520 KVASRNGLPGADEL
-534 YMQRF
+534 YVQRF

-544 SGEFGEAA
+544 SGNFGEAA

-558 PKGILRTPQTI
+558 PRGILRTPQTI

-576 VAAGQLSPILQYFGI
+576 VAAGQMSPILQYFGI

-626 KLECSEELGDIV
+626 KLECSEELGDLV
-638 KQHDLNLALSVY
+638 KPQDVNLALSVY
-650 LRANVPN
+650 LRAEVPN
-657 KVIACFAETK
+657 KVIACLAETK
-667 QYPKIILYANKVGYT
+667 QYPKIVLYANKVGYT
-682 PDYAV
+682 PDYAM
-687 LLQHIMRM
+687 LLQHVMRM
-695 DPDNGA
+695 DPDNGT

-740 ALKENLPQHAHL
+740 ALKDNLPQHAHL

-795 QRALEHYTENT
+795 QRALEHYTEDA

-811 LVHTHLLS
+811 LVHTHLLN

-835 LECLQEMLNVN
+835 LACLREMLNVN

-861 SEQLG
+861 SDQLG
-866 ASKLIELFESF
+866 AAKLIELFESY

-883 YHYLGSIVN
+883 YHYLGAVVN
-892 LSQDPEVI
+892 LSQDSEVI
-900 YKYVEAACKTG
+900 YKYIEAACKTG

-923 NYYNPEKVKNFLKD
+923 NFYNPEKVKNFLKD
-937 AKLSDQLPLIIVC
+937 AKLTDQLPLIIVC

-966 DLAKYI
+966 NLSKYI

-982 RTPAVV
+982 RTPAVI
-988 GGLLDVGCDESVIK
+988 GALLDVGCDESVIK
-1002 SLLMSVH
+1002 SLLMSVR
-1009 GDMPVAELVDQ
+1009 GDMPIGELVDQ

-1032 WLEAKVNEGSQDP
+1032 WLETKVNEGSQDS
-1045 EIYNAI
+1045 EVYNAI

-1067 TNAFYD
+1067 NNAYYD
-1073 PRTIG
+1073 SRTIG

-1116 RYLVKRRDG
+1116 RYLVKRRDAD
-1125 NLWAHVLSNDNPSR
+1125 LWAHVLSNDNPSR
-1139 RALIDQ
+1139 RSLIDQ

-1157 EDVSITVKAFMAAY
+1157 EDVSITVKAFMQAY

-1178 LLEKIVLESSAFSD
+1178 LLEKIILENSAFSD
-1192 NRNLQNLLIL
+1192 NSNLQNLLIL
-1202 TAIQADQSKVMDYIN
+1202 TAIQADKSKVMDYIN
-1217 RLENFDAPDIADHAI
+1217 RLTNFDAPDIADHAI

-1244 KKHDVHAS
+1244 KKHEVHAS

-1261 GSIDRAYEYAEKT
+1261 GSIDRAYEYAEKV
-1274 DTAEVWSR
+1274 DTPEVWSR
-1282 LGKAQLDGMRIKE
+1282 LGKAQLDGLRIKE
-1295 AIDSYIRANDPNN
+1295 SIDSYIRANDPNN
-1308 HVEVISIASRADKY
+1308 FAEVVSLASRADKY
-1322 EDLVRYLQMARKHS
+1322 EDLVRYLQMARKES

-1349 AKTGRVADME
+1349 AKTGRTADLE
-1359 EILNGPNNAQ
+1359 EILNSPNVAQ
-1369 VQAIGDRCYE
+1369 VQAIGDRCYDE
-1379 ERMYEPAKILYS
+1379 KMYGPAKLLYS
-1391 SISNWARLSTT
+1391 SISNWARLAST

-1424 WKDVNAACIER
+1424 WKDVNAACIEH

-1461 YEHQGYFEELMS
+1461 YEHQGYYEQLMQ

-1486 GMFTELAILYARYRP
+1486 GMFTELAILYARYHP

-1515 NIPKVIA
+1515 NIPKVIR

-1547 ITMMKHSADAWEHGA
+1547 ITMMKHSPDAWEHGA
-1562 FKEVIV
+1562 FKEVVV

-1597 LVPRIDH
+1597 MVPRIDH

-1609 MFQKSDNMPLIKNYL
+1609 MFQKSDNLPLINKYL
-1624 VSVQSVNNLA
+1624 VSVQSVDNQSVNN
-1634 VNTAYHDLLIEEE
+1634 AYHDLLIEEE
-1647 DYDRLRKSVDT
+1647 DYERLRKSVDT
-1658 FSNFDNIALAN
+1658 YANFDNIALAK
-1669 RLEGHE
+1669 RLESHE
-1675 LLEFRRIAAHLFKRN
+1675 LLEFRRIASHLFKRN

-1754 MELAW
+1754 LELSW
-1759 RHQLS
+1759 RHGLQ

-1775 REYVG
+1775 REYVD
-1780 KVDKLER
+1780 KVDKLEK
-1787 AHEERVSKES
+1787 AQAEWASKES
-1797 KEQSS
+1797 KERSS
-1802 EAPILGPGGLGKTM
+1802 ETPILGPGGLGNSR
-1816 MITAGPGGMIPPQQ
+1816 MITAGPGMIQSQ
-1830 TGMIPPQQT
+1830 ATGMSMGYGQNQF
-1839 GFW
+1839 GF

>member
-1 MAAPAYTPVP
+1 MT
-11 ANPTFSGSFP
+11 
-21 LPPTDQSPAILGLG
+21 
-35 FIKKFREERL
+35 ERL
-45 SSLRPFSEFFDAN
+45 PI
-58 RFSKP
+58 RF
-63 TGVASVTSRLNYNL
+63 
-77 SYFQG
+77 
-82 NYMLIFLGITAY
+82 
-94 SLITNVLLMFTVG
+94 
-107 FVVGGMHYISK
+107 
-118 VPPEGVV
+118 
-125 IGTSTYSAR
+125 
-134 QLQTCLV
+134 
-141 CVAVPLF
+141 
-148 FFSSTIGTIF
+148 
-158 YIIGASAVS
+158 
-167 ILGHASFMQ
+167 Q
-176 EGVEGDFANTLQN
+176 EHVQLQN

-206 DRFICVRETTGE
+206 DRFICIRETNGD
-218 QNLVVIIDL
+218 QNQVVIVDL
-227 TDPTNVIRRPI
+227 TDPTNLIRRPI

-243 IMHPASKVIAL
+243 IMNPASKVIAL

-302 SMEGD
+302 SMEGE
-307 SQPVKV
+307 SQPIKV

-318 SLTGSQIINY
+318 NLTGNQIINY

-338 LVGISSQGG
+338 LVGISSKDG
-347 RVVGAMQLYSKDRAV
+347 RVAGAMQLYSKDRGV

-372 FAELK
+372 FAEFKL
-377 MDGANSPT
+377 DGASSPT
-385 KLFAF
+385 KLFSF
-390 AVRTSTGA
+390 AVRTATGA
-398 KLHVVEVDHKEGN
+398 KLHIVEVDHKDGN

-420 VYFPP
+420 VFFPA
-425 EASNDFPVAMQ
+425 EASADFPVAMQ
-436 ISQKYSIIFLVTKF
+436 ISQKYGIIFLVTKF
-450 GFIHLYDLETGT
+450 GFIHLYDLESGT

-497 VSVDENNLVPYIVN
+497 VSVDEDNLVPYIVN
-511 TLGNTELAL
+511 TLSDTELAL
-520 KVASRNGLPGADDL
+520 KVASRCGLPGADDL
-534 YMQRF
+534 YLQRF
-539 QQLFQ
+539 QQLFA
-544 SGEFGEAA
+544 SGDYGEAA
-552 KVAATS
+552 KLAATS

-569 ERFKQVP
+569 ERFKHVNVAQGQVT
-576 VAAGQLSPILQYFGI
+576 PILQYFGI
-591 LLEKGELN
+591 LLERGGLN

-611 AQGRKQLLEKWLKED
+611 VQGRKQLLEKWLKED
-626 KLECSEELGDIV
+626 KLECSEELGDTV
-638 KQHDLNLALSVY
+638 KQHDTNLALSVY

-667 QYPKIILYANKVGYT
+667 QYSKIVLYANKVDYT
-682 PDYAV
+682 PDYAI

-695 DPDNGA
+695 DPDGGA
-701 EFATLL
+701 EFANLL
-707 ANNEGGPL
+707 ANNEGGAL
-715 VDLEKVVDVFMSQN
+715 IDLEKVVDVFMSQN
-729 MIQQATAFLLE
+729 MLQQATAFLLE
-740 ALKENLPQHAHL
+740 ALKDNLPQHAHL

-771 LGNEMFTHY
+771 LGNKMFSHY

-795 QRALEHYTENT
+795 QRALEHYTENA

-819 PDWVIAYFGR
+819 PDWVVNYFGS

-835 LECLQEMLNVN
+835 LDCLREMLTSN

-861 SEQLG
+861 SDQLG
-866 ASKLIELFESF
+866 AAKLIELFESF

-892 LSQDPEVI
+892 LSQDAEVI
-900 YKYVEAACKTG
+900 YKYIEAACKTG
-911 QIKEVERICRES
+911 QVKEVERICRE
-923 NYYNPEKVKNFLKD
+923 NNFYNPEKVKNFLKD
-937 AKLSDQLPLIIVC
+937 AKLTDQLPLIIVC

-955 VHDLVLYLYQN
+955 VHDLVLYLYHN
-966 DLAKYI
+966 NLGKYV
-972 ETYVQKVNPS
+972 EVYVQKVNPL
-982 RTPAVV
+982 RTPVVV
-988 GGLLDVGCDESVIK
+988 GALMDVGCDENVIK
-1002 SLLMSVH
+1002 NLLTSVRE
-1009 GDMPVAELVDQ
+1009 MPVAELVDQ

-1025 RLKLLLP
+1025 RLKLILP
-1032 WLEAKVNEGSQDP
+1032 WLETKVNDGSQDP
-1045 EIYNAI
+1045 EVYNAI

-1067 TNAFYD
+1067 SNAYYD
-1073 PRTIG
+1073 SRTIG

-1116 RYLVKRRDG
+1116 RYLVKRRDPG
-1125 NLWAHVLSNDNPSR
+1125 LWAHVLSNDNPSR
-1139 RALIDQ
+1139 RSLIDQ
-1145 VVATALPETQDP
+1145 IVATALPETQDP

-1202 TAIQADQSKVMDYIN
+1202 TAIQADKTKVMDFIN
-1217 RLENFDAPDIADHAI
+1217 RLDNFDAPDIADHAV
-1232 RNGLYEEAFVIY
+1232 RNGLYEEAYVIY
-1244 KKHDVHAS
+1244 KKNDAHAQ

-1261 GSIDRAYEYAEKT
+1261 GSIDRAYEYAEKI
-1274 DTAEVWSR
+1274 DMPEAWSR
-1282 LGKAQLDGMRIKE
+1282 LGKAQLDGLRIKE
-1295 AIDSYIRANDPNN
+1295 AIDSYIRANDPAN
-1308 HVEVISIASRADKY
+1308 HVEVIALASRADKY
-1322 EDLVRYLQMARKHS
+1322 EDLVRYLQMARKQA

-1349 AKTGRVADME
+1349 AKTDRVVDME
-1359 EILNGPNNAQ
+1359 EILNSPNVAQ
-1369 VQAIGDRCYE
+1369 VQSIGDRCYDE
-1379 ERMYEPAKILYS
+1379 KMYAAAKLLYS

-1435 KEFRLAQVCGLS
+1435 KEFRLAQVCGLA
-1447 LVVHPEELEELIRL
+1447 LVVHPEELEDLIQL
-1461 YEHQGYFEELMS
+1461 YESQGYFDELMS

-1486 GMFTELAILYARYRP
+1486 GMFTELAILYATYRP

-1515 NIPKVIA
+1515 NIPKVIR

-1562 FKEVIV
+1562 FKEVVV

-1592 DLLAV
+1592 DLLAI
-1597 LVPRIDH
+1597 LIPRIDH
-1604 NRVIQ
+1604 NRVVQ
-1609 MFQKSDNMPLIKNYL
+1609 MFQKSDNLPLIKGYL
-1624 VSVQSVNNLA
+1624 VSVQSVNNQS
-1634 VNTAYHDLLIEEE
+1634 VNTAFHDLLIEEE
-1647 DYDRLRKSVDT
+1647 DYERLRLSVDT
-1658 FSNFDNIALAN
+1658 FSNFDNIVLAN
-1669 RLEGHE
+1669 RLEAHE

-1715 SRDTSVAEELL
+1715 SRDVAVAEELL
-1726 QYFVESGHKECFAAC
+1726 QYFVESGNKECFAAS
-1741 LYICYDLVRPDVV
+1741 LYVCYDLVRPDVV
-1754 MELAW
+1754 LELAW
-1759 RHQLS
+1759 RHGLT

-1770 MVQFT
+1770 MVQFM
-1775 REYVG
+1775 REYVD
-1780 KVDKLER
+1780 KVDKLDK
-1787 AHEERVSKES
+1787 AHEERAAKEE
-1797 KEQSS
+1797 KERSGS
-1802 EAPILGPGGLGKTM
+1802 NDTPILGPGGLGNTM
-1816 MITAGPGGMIPPQQ
+1816 MITAGPGMIPPQA
-1830 TGMIPPQQT
+1830 TGLNSMGYNQG
-1839 GFW
+1839 GFGF

>member
-1 MAAPAYTPVP
+1 MTE
-11 ANPTFSGSFP
+11 S
-21 LPPTDQSPAILGLG
+21 LPI
-35 FIKKFREERL
+35 
-45 SSLRPFSEFFDAN
+45 
-58 RFSKP
+58 RF
-63 TGVASVTSRLNYNL
+63 
-77 SYFQG
+77 
-82 NYMLIFLGITAY
+82 
-94 SLITNVLLMFTVG
+94 
-107 FVVGGMHYISK
+107 
-118 VPPEGVV
+118 
-125 IGTSTYSAR
+125 
-134 QLQTCLV
+134 
-141 CVAVPLF
+141 
-148 FFSSTIGTIF
+148 
-158 YIIGASAVS
+158 
-167 ILGHASFMQ
+167 Q
-176 EGVEGDFANTLQN
+176 EHVQLQN

-206 DRFICVRETTGE
+206 DRFICVRDTTGE

-243 IMHPASKVIAL
+243 IMNPASKVIAL

-295 STAVYHW
+295 GTSVYHW

-377 MDGANSPT
+377 MDGSSSAT

-390 AVRTSTGA
+390 AARTATGA

-425 EASNDFPVAMQ
+425 EAGGDFPVAMQ

-450 GFIHLYDLETGT
+450 GFVHLYDLETGT

-534 YMQRF
+534 YLQRF

-544 SGEFGEAA
+544 SGDFGEAA

-611 AQGRKQLLEKWLKED
+611 VQGRKQLLEKWLKED

-695 DPDNGA
+695 DPDNGT

-740 ALKENLPQHAHL
+740 ALKENQPQHAHL

-780 DRASIAT
+780 DRVSVAS

-795 QRALEHYTENT
+795 QRALEHYTENA

-811 LVHTHLLS
+811 LVHTHLLT

-835 LECLQEMLNVN
+835 LECLREMLNVN

-861 SEQLG
+861 SDQLG
-866 ASKLIELFESF
+866 ASKLIELFESY

-883 YHYLGSIVN
+883 YHYLGSVVN
-892 LSQDPEVI
+892 LSQDSEVI
-900 YKYVEAACKTG
+900 YKYIEAACKTG

-923 NYYNPEKVKNFLKD
+923 NYFNPEKVKNFLKD

-966 DLAKYI
+966 NLATYI

-982 RTPAVV
+982 RTPVV
-988 GGLLDVGCDESVIK
+988 IGALLDVGCDENVIK
-1002 SLLMSVH
+1002 SLLMSVR
-1009 GDMPVAELVDQ
+1009 GDMPVAELVEQ

-1032 WLEAKVNEGSQDP
+1032 WLEGKVNEGSQDP
-1045 EIYNAI
+1045 EVYNAI

-1067 TNAFYD
+1067 NNAFYD

-1125 NLWAHVLSNDNPSR
+1125 DLWAHVLSNENPSR

-1202 TAIQADQSKVMDYIN
+1202 TAIQADKSRVLDYIN
-1217 RLENFDAPDIADHAI
+1217 RLDNFDAPDIADHAI
-1232 RNGLYEEAFVIY
+1232 RNGLYEEAFVIFQ
-1244 KKHDVHAS
+1244 KHDVHAS

-1274 DTAEVWSR
+1274 DTPEVWSR

-1295 AIDSYIRANDPNN
+1295 SIDSYLRANDPNN

-1322 EDLVRYLQMARKHS
+1322 EDLVRYLQMARKQS
-1336 REPFIESELLFAY
+1336 REPHIESELLFAY
-1349 AKTGRVADME
+1349 AKTGRLADIE
-1359 EILNGPNNAQ
+1359 EILNSPNAAQ

-1379 ERMYEPAKILYS
+1379 EKMYEPAKILYS
-1391 SISNWARLSTT
+1391 NISNWARLSTT

-1413 DGARKANSTKV
+1413 DGARKANSTQV

-1461 YEHQGYFEELMS
+1461 YEHQGYFEELMA

-1515 NIPKVIA
+1515 NIPKVITA
-1522 SCEEAHLWTE
+1522 CEEAHLWTE

-1547 ITMMKHSADAWEHGA
+1547 ITMIKHSPDAWEHGA
-1562 FKEVIV
+1562 FKDVIV

-1609 MFQKSDNMPLIKNYL
+1609 MFQKSDNLPLIKNYL

-1647 DYDRLRKSVDT
+1647 DFDRLRKSLDNY
-1658 FSNFDNIALAN
+1658 SNFDNIALAN

-1726 QYFVESGHKECFAAC
+1726 QYFVESGNKECFAAC

-1775 REYVG
+1775 REYVS
-1780 KVDKLER
+1780 KVDKLEK
-1787 AHEERVSKES
+1787 AHEERAAKES
-1797 KEQSS
+1797 KEQQQSS
-1802 EAPILGPGGLGKTM
+1802 ETPILGPGGLGNSR
-1816 MITAGPGGMIPPQQ
+1816 MITAGPGMIPAQQ
-1830 TGMIPPQQT
+1830 TGMSMGMGMGMGMGGGYGQT
-1839 GFW
+1839 SYGL

>member
-1 MAAPAYTPVP
+1 MSEA
-11 ANPTFSGSFP
+11 
-21 LPPTDQSPAILGLG
+21 LPI
-35 FIKKFREERL
+35 
-45 SSLRPFSEFFDAN
+45 
-58 RFSKP
+58 RF
-63 TGVASVTSRLNYNL
+63 
-77 SYFQG
+77 
-82 NYMLIFLGITAY
+82 
-94 SLITNVLLMFTVG
+94 
-107 FVVGGMHYISK
+107 
-118 VPPEGVV
+118 
-125 IGTSTYSAR
+125 
-134 QLQTCLV
+134 
-141 CVAVPLF
+141 
-148 FFSSTIGTIF
+148 
-158 YIIGASAVS
+158 
-167 ILGHASFMQ
+167 Q
-176 EGVEGDFANTLQN
+176 EHVQLQN

-206 DRFICVRETTGE
+206 DRFICVRESVGD
-218 QNLVVIIDL
+218 QNAVVIVDL

-243 IMHPASKVIAL
+243 IMNPASKVIAL
-254 KAGRQLQIFNLE
+254 KAARQLQIFNLE
-266 MKTKVKSH
+266 MKSKVKSH

-318 SLTGSQIINY
+318 SLSGNQIINY
-328 RVNSDEKWML
+328 RVNSDEKWMV

-347 RVVGAMQLYSKDRAV
+347 RVVGAMQLYSKDRGV

-372 FAELK
+372 FADLK
-377 MDGANSPT
+377 LEGGSSPT

-390 AVRTSTGA
+390 AVRSAIGA
-398 KLHVVEVDHKEGN
+398 KLHIVEVDHKEGN
-411 PVYPKKAVD
+411 PAFAKKAVD

-425 EASNDFPVAMQ
+425 EASADFPVAMQ
-436 ISQKYSIIFLVTKF
+436 ISHKYGIIFLVTKF

-473 IFVTAEHEA
+473 IFVTAEHEI

-497 VSVDENNLVPYIVN
+497 VSVDESNLVPYIIQ
-511 TLGNTELAL
+511 TLGNAELAL
-520 KVASRNGLPGADDL
+520 KIASRSGLPGADDL

-544 SGEFGEAA
+544 SGDYGQAA
-552 KVAATS
+552 KMAANS
-558 PKGILRTPQTI
+558 PRGILRTPQTI
-569 ERFKQVP
+569 DRFKHLTVATGQVP
-576 VAAGQLSPILQYFGI
+576 PILQYFGI

-599 KYESLELAKPVL
+599 KHESLELARPVL

-638 KQHDLNLALSVY
+638 KQQDSNLALSVY

-695 DPDNGA
+695 DPENGA
-701 EFATLL
+701 QFATLL
-707 ANNEGGPL
+707 ANNESGPL
-715 VDLEKVVDVFMSQN
+715 VDLEKIVDVFMSQS

-740 ALKENLPQHAHL
+740 ALKDNLPQHAHL

-795 QRALEHYTENT
+795 QRALEHYTEIT

-811 LVHTHLLS
+811 LVHTHLLT
-819 PDWVIAYFGR
+819 PDWVVAYFGR
-829 LSVEQS
+829 LSVENS
-835 LECLQEMLNVN
+835 LECLREMLNVN
-846 MRQNLQ
+846 IRQNLQ

-861 SEQLG
+861 SDQLG

-877 KTFEGL
+877 RTFEGL
-883 YHYLGSIVN
+883 YYYLGSIVN

-900 YKYVEAACKTG
+900 YKYIEAACKTG

-923 NYYNPEKVKNFLKD
+923 DYYNPERVKNFLKD
-937 AKLSDQLPLIIVC
+937 AQLSDQLPLIIVC
-950 DRFDF
+950 DRFEF

-966 DLAKYI
+966 NLSKYI

-988 GGLLDVGCDESVIK
+988 GALLDVGCDESVIK
-1002 SLLMSVH
+1002 GLLISVR

-1020 TEKRN
+1020 AEKRN

-1032 WLEAKVNEGSQDP
+1032 WLEQKVNEGSQDP
-1045 EIYNAI
+1045 EVYNAI

-1067 TNAFYD
+1067 NNAFYD
-1073 PRTIG
+1073 SRTIG

-1089 FIAYERGQCDVELVE
+1089 FIAYERGQCDVELIEV
-1104 ITNNNSMFKHQA
+1104 TNNNSMFKHQA
-1116 RYLVKRRDG
+1116 RYLVKRRDLG
-1125 NLWAHVLSNDNPSR
+1125 LWAHVLSSENPSR
-1139 RALIDQ
+1139 RSLIDQ
-1145 VVATALPETQDP
+1145 VVATALAETQDP

-1178 LLEKIVLESSAFSD
+1178 LLEKVVLEGSIFSD
-1192 NRNLQNLLIL
+1192 NGSLQNLLIL
-1202 TAIQADQSKVMDYIN
+1202 TAIQAEKTKVMDYIN
-1217 RLENFDAPDIADHAI
+1217 RLENFDAPDIAEHAI
-1232 RNGLYEEAFVIY
+1232 RGGLYEEAFVIY
-1244 KKHDVHAS
+1244 KKHNVHAS

-1274 DTAEVWSR
+1274 DTPEVWSR
-1282 LGKAQLDGMRIKE
+1282 LAKAQLDGMRIKE
-1295 AIDSYIRANDPNN
+1295 AVDSYIRANDPTN
-1308 HVEVISIASRADKY
+1308 HVEVIALTSRADKY
-1322 EDLVRYLQMARKHS
+1322 EDLVRYLQMARKQS
-1336 REPFIESELLFAY
+1336 REPYIESELLFAY
-1349 AKTGRVADME
+1349 AKTGRIADME
-1359 EILNGPNNAQ
+1359 ELLNGPNVAQ
-1369 VQAIGDRCYE
+1369 VQAIGDRCYDQK
-1379 ERMYEPAKILYS
+1379 MYEAAKILYS

-1447 LVVHPEELEELIRL
+1447 LVVHPEELEDLIRL
-1461 YEHQGYFEELMS
+1461 YEHQGYFDELMA

-1515 NIPKVIA
+1515 NIPKVIT

-1547 ITMMKHSADAWEHGA
+1547 ITMMKHSPDAWEHGA

-1592 DLLAV
+1592 DLLTV

-1609 MFQKSDNMPLIKNYL
+1609 MFQKSDNLPLIKGYL
-1624 VSVQSVNNLA
+1624 VSVQSVNSLS
-1634 VNTAYHDLLIEEE
+1634 VNSAYHDLLIEEE

-1658 FSNFDNIALAN
+1658 NTNFDNIALAG
-1669 RLEGHE
+1669 RLESHE
-1675 LLEFRRIAAHLFKRN
+1675 LLEFRRIAAHLYKRN

-1715 SRDTSVAEELL
+1715 SKDTAVVEELL
-1726 QYFVESGHKECFAAC
+1726 QYFVESGNKECFAAC

-1754 MELAW
+1754 LEFAW
-1759 RHQLS
+1759 RHGLT

-1770 MVQFT
+1770 MVQFM
-1775 REYVG
+1775 REYVT
-1780 KVDKLER
+1780 KVDKLEK
-1787 AHEERVSKES
+1787 AHEERAAQENKERGS
-1797 KEQSS
+1797 DMT
-1802 EAPILGPGGLGKTM
+1802 PILGPGGLGNNR
-1816 MITAGPGGMIPPQQ
+1816 MITAGSGMISQQQ

-1839 GFW
+1839 GYGGLNGGYGF